1 MVPSRRGLVT
11 KVRTPFWR
19 LDLKVTARWLPSDS
33 LHQRLMSGINL
44 GAGTTT
50 GMLGYMFWAAGC
62 QGNGTGCTFPP
73 NSCQIGMGGAATAFN
88 IPIPMPA
95 LRQN

>member
-1 MVPSRRGLVT
+1 VE
-11 KVRTPFWR
+11 
-19 LDLKVTARWLPSDS
+19 
-33 LHQRLMSGINL
+33 NL
-44 GAGTTT
+44 APAGAGTTT

-73 NSCQIGMGGAATAFN
+73 NTCENGMGGAMTAFT
-88 IPIPMPA
+88 IPVPMPA

>member
-1 MVPSRRGLVT
+1 MDAF
-11 KVRTPFWR
+11 VRPATLSEAKGSVQQP
-19 LDLKVTARWLPSDS
+19 LSLPTA
-33 LHQRLMSGINL
+33 
-44 GAGTTT
+44 GAGSTT

-73 NSCQIGMGGAATAFN
+73 NTCENGMGGAATAFS